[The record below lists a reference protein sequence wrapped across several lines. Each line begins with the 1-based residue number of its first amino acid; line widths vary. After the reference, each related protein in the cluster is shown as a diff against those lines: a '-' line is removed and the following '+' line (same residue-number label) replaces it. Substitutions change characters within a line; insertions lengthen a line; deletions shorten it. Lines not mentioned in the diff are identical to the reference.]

1 MTKESPGP
9 DRTGHSGNAGGKLP
23 YDRLQTLFEL
33 SQRLG
38 RMTDLQALLDEI
50 VSSAVSCIG
59 AERGLIILTGEPGQE
74 HRTVASGVLEKGD
87 LSFSHSIVEQTLAEG
102 RTLLSD
108 DLSTDQRFRDAE
120 SISGLSILS
129 FVCTPL
135 VAPGRSTPLG
145 TLYVDQ
151 RIHIRTFTQDDAAF
165 LEAFANLAAIAVSNA
180 SRMERLVSEN
190 IRLRDE
196 ARQQHEFPGIIG
208 RSPAMQKVFR
218 DMKQILDDD
227 CTVLITGPSG
237 SGKEQVARAIHENGN
252 RKDRP
257 FLAINCGALPENL
270 LEAELFGSC
279 RGAFTGAVDK
289 RGLFEAARGGTVLLD
304 EIQHTSQAMQIKL
317 LRFLQDKEVRRVG
330 GTESTRVDVRLI
342 CATNEDL
349 REAIRQGRF
358 RRDLYYRINIVTIE
372 LPALNERREDIG
384 LLAQHFLDKY
394 AKAKKKRF
402 SAFDPDALDALAKWD
417 WAENN
422 VRELENEVERAV
434 IFAEDGEAI
443 GLRHLDENL
452 QQNMAAARAEHEVV
466 ADARGRALSFE
477 EFEKKYISF
486 VLAQARGNRSEAARI
501 MGIPRSTLMGKM
513 RKLGMPGL

>member
-1 MTKESPGP
+1 MGRRVGRNS
-9 DRTGHSGNAGGKLP
+9 KLP

-38 RMTDLQALLDEI
+38 RMTGLQALLDEI

-59 AERGLIILTGEPGQE
+59 AERGLIVLTSEPDHG
-74 HRTVASGVLEKGD
+74 HRTVASGVLDDND
-87 LSFSHSIVEQTLAEG
+87 LSFSRSIVEQTLAER

-108 DLSTDQRFRDAE
+108 DLSTDPRFRDAE

-129 FVCTPL
+129 FICTPL
-135 VAPGRSTPLG
+135 LAPGRSTPLG

-151 RIHIRTFTQDDAAF
+151 RIHVRTFTQEDAAF
-165 LEAFANLAAIAVSNA
+165 LEAFANLAAIAVSNT
-180 SRMERLVSEN
+180 SRMEQLVGEN
-190 IRLRDE
+190 ISLRDE
-196 ARQQHEFPGIIG
+196 IGRQHDFPGIIG

-227 CTVLITGPSG
+227 CTVLVTGPSG

-252 RKDRP
+252 RKDRS

-289 RGLFEAARGGTVLLD
+289 RGLFEAAQGGTVLLD
-304 EIQHTSQAMQIKL
+304 EIQHTSPAMQIKL

-349 REAIRQGRF
+349 REAIRAGRF
-358 RRDLYYRINIVTIE
+358 RRDLFYRINIVTID
-372 LPALNERREDIG
+372 LPALSERREDIP
-384 LLAQHFLDKY
+384 LLAKHFLEKY

-402 SAFDPDALDALAKWD
+402 RAFDPDALDALARWE

-434 IFAEDGEAI
+434 IFAEDGETI
-443 GLRHLDENL
+443 GLGHLAESL
-452 QQNMAAARAEHEVV
+452 RQQATAARAQSEVLS
-466 ADARGRALSFE
+466 DAKGGPLSLR
-477 EFEKKYISF
+477 EFEWKYISF
-486 VLAQARGNRSEAARI
+486 VLASTKGNRSEAARI
-501 MGIPRSTLMGKM
+501 MGIPRSTLMGKI
-513 RKLGMPGL
+513 RKLGKAQR